1 MNKKR
6 GKKKFKAKIDRKYLY
21 IALASIILSLSLFFL
36 NFTTTPDN
44 PPHKTASKS
53 TKIDKNNSLPK
64 SDDMIKKMRD
74 ILSKSRK
81 ELKKKVEKNS
91 TNIAK
96 NDKNL
101 PFLEYEHYY
110 KNSEVMDYEASQKQ
124 EKKDEI
130 NKDKNISNEPKS
142 VARPKKSEKVKK
154 IVKGKKPKL
163 VIIMDDMAFNWQFKK
178 LKGVP
183 FKVTPSLFP
192 PTKRHPNTQKYAKEL
207 HFYMIHLPLEAI
219 SKHFRN
225 ESDVLKTSFAQDK
238 INKQIK
244 KLRRLFPK
252 CKYINNHTGSKFTSD
267 YNAMI
272 RLYNALWDY
281 GFSFVDSR
289 TSRYSKVKKVSKL
302 FNRNYIKRDVF
313 LDNKIEV
320 YSIKK
325 QIKKAVKI
333 AKKRGYAIAICH
345 PHEKTFIALRESKS
359 LLKDIDVVY
368 LNELFN

>member
-1 MNKKR
+1 VNKKR

-142 VARPKKSEKVKK
+142 VARPKKSGKVKN
-154 IVKGKKPKL
+154 IIKGKKPKL

-192 PTKRHPNTQKYAKEL
+192 PTKRHPNTPKYNL
-207 HFYMIHLPLEAI
+207 PQFYLQSVKI
-219 SKHFRN
+219 SEN
-225 ESDVLKTSFAQDK
+225 GGMLQDVLHELSIYLKEQDK

-272 RLYNALWDY
+272 RLYNALGD
-281 GFSFVDSR
+281 
-289 TSRYSKVKKVSKL
+289 
-302 FNRNYIKRDVF
+302 
-313 LDNKIEV
+313 
-320 YSIKK
+320 
-325 QIKKAVKI
+325 
-333 AKKRGYAIAICH
+333 
-345 PHEKTFIALRESKS
+345 
-359 LLKDIDVVY
+359 
-368 LNELFN
+368 